1 MTNYIIGTIFISL
14 NTNFTGKG
22 GNIMALKTQGKINT
36 LSDEVNIKRCK
47 PSDIAIPENIIT
59 NAKGKWKI
67 IEKAY
72 KDYGPGVINNLLSI
86 GKTYDKGKTPIDN
99 FIKEINSP
107 YETLCFYESYFEGA
121 SNFKEIE
128 KIFEKARK
136 TLETAAKRSRSFK
149 NALDNRDFVYK
160 TDEVKELEYKE
171 NPDNDPKTKF
181 TMLKNERGKPVPKF
195 AIYCSEVINSLYTG
209 YEKAHDEFHKKK
221 EALAKKITEQEDA
234 KIKDIYSDLPLHV
247 HYMRSALKD
256 VKHIPIIVDQ
266 LKEKANTKKKFQL
279 KLFNS
284 KELEDLTTAT
294 DKLEN
299 KIRATEA
306 TINSISSYKFGNI
319 SDIVRS
325 KNTLIDNLYYQ
336 ISDLQKDLGSAKYY
350 DKTNKKLKDL
360 IKNAKEQLEEI
371 ETMTLSKDGAEIKF
385 NFSFKKLLDKITK
398 VTLGLTDIKNDFDA
412 SITKIDKA
420 IDTFRESYSAKSW
433 AKWLA
438 MKAGFGILELA
449 KEVNKATV
457 KIEALNKLA
466 TELQTTLDTL
476 SKN

>member
-1 MTNYIIGTIFISL
+1 
-14 NTNFTGKG
+14 
-22 GNIMALKTQGKINT
+22 MALKTQGKINT
-36 LSDEVNIKRCK
+36 LSDEVSIKGCK
-47 PSDIAIPENIIT
+47 PQDIAIPKDVIT
-59 NAKGKWKI
+59 NAKEKWKK

-72 KDYGPGVINNLLSI
+72 KDYGPGVINNLRSI
-86 GKTYDKGKTPIDN
+86 GKGDEPLKK
-99 FIKEINSP
+99 FIEIIENP
-107 YETLCFYESYFEGA
+107 YETLCFYESYFE
-121 SNFKEIE
+121 NTRNYKEIE
-128 KIFEKARK
+128 KYFEKARK
-136 TLETAAKRSRSFK
+136 TLETAAKRSRPFK
-149 NALDNRDFVYK
+149 EALDRHDFVYK
-160 TDEVKELEYKE
+160 TDDVKKLEYKE
-171 NPDNDPKTKF
+171 NPDNDPNPKIRF
-181 TMLKNERGKPVPKF
+181 TMLKDENEKPVLKF
-195 AIYCSEVINSLYTG
+195 AIYCTEVINKLYTY
-209 YEKAHDEFHKKK
+209 YENARDEFHKKK

-294 DKLEN
+294 DELEN

-306 TINSISSYKFGNI
+306 TINSISSYKFGNK

-336 ISDLQKDLGSAKYY
+336 ISDLQKDLGSAKFYN
-350 DKTNKKLKDL
+350 KTNEKLKDL
-360 IKNAKEQLEEI
+360 IKNAKEQLKEI
-371 ETMTLSKDGAEIKF
+371 ETMTLSKDGEEIKF

-398 VTLGLTDIKNDFDA
+398 VTSGLTDIKNDFDA

-438 MKAGFGILELA
+438 MKAGIGILELA
-449 KEVNKATV
+449 KEVNKTTA

-466 TELQTTLDTL
+466 TELQTTLDKL